1 MATEMKNLNL
11 MQCRSAAQSPTRT
24 RTTKPRGFTLIELLV
39 VIAIIGI
46 LVALLLPAVQAAREA
61 ARTTQCVSNIRQVVL
76 ATHTYHDSLRVL
88 PPCNLPSVWPRQ
100 VTWFGE
106 IDYDASQADK
116 TKGLLWPY
124 IEQSGGIFK
133 CPSMDS
139 STVTPLYG
147 GETGGYGYNQN
158 IGFEDF
164 SNWPQPSI
172 MRVRSLAH
180 FPITKNIV
188 VLSDAARIEIPWDA
202 SGKLKVTEN
211 FYLLGPQDAY
221 AAPNTH
227 FRHGGFRSV
236 VGYLDGHT
244 ETRSEA
250 TLAPPATWNAEAV
263 HLRDRHHIGYLYPTS
278 VENYRP
284 Y

>member
-1 MATEMKNLNL
+1 MGCLRLRAMGR
-11 MQCRSAAQSPTRT
+11 RSASW
-24 RTTKPRGFTLIELLV
+24 RGFTLIELLV

-61 ARTTQCVSNIRQVVL
+61 ARTTQCVNNVRQVVL

-88 PPCNLPSVWPRQ
+88 PPCNLSSQWPRQ

-106 IDYDASQADK
+106 IDYDTSKVDK

-124 IEQSGGIFK
+124 IEQNGGLFK
-133 CPSMDS
+133 CPSMDIH
-139 STVTPLYG
+139 TVEPLYG

-164 SNWPQPSI
+164 SNWPQPPI
-172 MRVRSLAH
+172 MRVRTIAN
-180 FPITKNIV
+180 FPITRNIV

-227 FRHGGFRSV
+227 FRHGGYRSV

-250 TLAPPATWNAEAV
+250 PLAPPSHWNAEAV
-263 HLRDRHHIGYLYPTS
+263 NLRDRHHIGYLYPTS